1 MKVNEIAELEAF
13 LQLGDTSKEAAGRRV
28 YVARLVL
35 DMRQTELAQVL
46 GTESQALSN
55 IEKGRNN
62 PNVRIMTG
70 LYRMFGF
77 DFNFIMYGTI
87 AGVPIAHLPRLLEI
101 SETAI

>member
-1 MKVNEIAELEAF
+1 MNEISTLEAF
-13 LQLGDTSKEAAGRRV
+13 LQFGDTSKETAGRRV
-28 YVARLVL
+28 YIARLAL
-35 DMRQTELAQVL
+35 DMKQTDLAHVL

-70 LYRMFGF
+70 LYRVFGF
-77 DFNFIMYGTI
+77 DFNFIMYGAI
-87 AGVPIAHLPRLLEI
+87 SGVPITHLPKLLEI

>member
-1 MKVNEIAELEAF
+1 MKMNEIAKLEAF

-28 YVARLVL
+28 YIARLAL
-35 DMRQTELAQVL
+35 DMKQTDLAHIL
-46 GTESQALSN
+46 GTESQAPSN

-70 LYRMFGF
+70 LYRLLGF
-77 DFNFIMYGTI
+77 DFNFVMYGAI
-87 AGVPIAHLPRLLEI
+87 SGVPIAHLPKLLEI